1 MSNSH
6 EGGEEVRAGE
16 GKEVGTT
23 SECLSTTVAGNEV
36 QLELQLETIC
46 NKLAAANCGEFSLEN
61 ATRIAFPHGD
71 TFCQSCLV
79 AFHAK
84 QRYR

>member
-1 MSNSH
+1 MT
-6 EGGEEVRAGE
+6 A
-16 GKEVGTT
+16 
-23 SECLSTTVAGNEV
+23 CQQQWLANEV

-46 NKLAAANCGEFSLEN
+46 NKLAAANCGEFSLKN

-79 AFHAK
+79 AFDAK